1 MSIGCFAFI
10 FLFNMSMS
18 FPTGV
23 IAIKNWTRTSSNLD
37 RFSLVTEVLNTLT
50 AMMMALMSLVTESG

>member
-10 FLFNMSMS
+10 FLLKSIMS
-18 FPTGV
+18 FPTGF
-23 IAIKNWTRTSSNLD
+23 IAIKNWTRTFSNLD

-50 AMMMALMSLVTESG
+50 AMMMALMSLVTG

>member
-10 FLFNMSMS
+10 FLFNIMS
-18 FPTGV
+18 FRTGV

-50 AMMMALMSLVTESG
+50 AMMMALMSLVTG